1 MRVFVQALSAAV
13 SCEGSLAGNLSELF
27 KLRLTTLVL
36 LTTLA
41 GYHLGRSGPLDWT
54 LLALTLA
61 GTALVAAGAAALNQ
75 WLEREHDARMP
86 RTASR
91 PLPAGRMEPDAAL
104 AIGVVTSGIGIL
116 LLGWFVNGLTAA
128 LGALALVSYVAV
140 YTPLKRVTT
149 WNTLVGAVPGALPP
163 LMGWTAARDSA
174 DLAGWVLF
182 AILFLWQVPHFFA
195 IAWLYREQYAAAGF
209 RMLPVADPAGRRT
222 GNQSVGFAA
231 ALLVIAA
238 LPTWLGVTG
247 AVYLAG
253 SLALGVLFLA
263 AAVSFRLRLD
273 GPSARR
279 LFFASILYLPVLLS
293 LMAVDKT

>member
-13 SCEGSLAGNLSELF
+13 SGEGSLAANLAELF
-27 KLRLTTLVL
+27 KARLTTLVL

-41 GYHLGRSGPLDWT
+41 GYHLGRSGPLDWS
-54 LLALTLA
+54 LLLLTLT

-86 RTASR
+86 RTAAR

-104 AIGVVTSGIGIL
+104 LIGLVTSAVGIL

-140 YTPLKRVTT
+140 YTPLKRVST
-149 WNTLVGAVPGALPP
+149 WNTLVGAIPGALPP
-163 LMGWTAARDSA
+163 LMGWTAARAAA
-174 DLAGWVLF
+174 DLPGWVLF

-195 IAWLYREQYAAAGF
+195 IAWLYRDQYAAAGF
-209 RMLPVADPAGRRT
+209 RMLPAADASGRRT
-222 GNQSVGFAA
+222 GNQSVLFA
-231 ALLVIAA
+231 ALLLAVAV
-238 LPTWLGVTG
+238 LPTWLGMTG
-247 AVYLAG
+247 RLYLAG
-253 SLALGVLFLA
+253 SLVLGGVFLA
-263 AAVSFRLRLD
+263 AAVAFRLRLD

-279 LFFASILYLPVLLS
+279 LFFASIIYLPALLS
-293 LMAVDKT
+293 LMAVDKA

>member
-1 MRVFVQALSAAV
+1 MKVFVQTLSAAV
-13 SCEGSLAGNLSELF
+13 SGEGSLAANLSELF

-41 GYHLGRSGPLDWT
+41 GYHLGRSGPLDWP
-54 LLALTLA
+54 LLLLTLG

-91 PLPAGRMEPDAAL
+91 PLPAGRMQPDAAL
-104 AIGVVTSGIGIL
+104 LIGLVASAVGIL

-140 YTPLKRVTT
+140 YTPLKRVST
-149 WNTLVGAVPGALPP
+149 WNTLVGAIPGALPP

-174 DLAGWVLF
+174 DLSGWVLF

-195 IAWLYREQYAAAGF
+195 IAWLYRDQYAAAGF
-209 RMLPVADPAGRRT
+209 RMLPAADPTGRRT
-222 GNQSVGFAA
+222 GNQSVLFA
-231 ALLVIAA
+231 ALLLIVAVV
-238 LPTWLGVTG
+238 PTWLGMTG
-247 AVYLAG
+247 WLYLAG
-253 SLALGVLFLA
+253 SLVLGGAFLA
-263 AAVSFRLRLD
+263 AAVFFRRRLD

-279 LFFASILYLPVLLS
+279 LFFASILYLPALLS
-293 LMAVDKT
+293 LMAVDKA

>member
-13 SCEGSLAGNLSELF
+13 ATEGGLAANLSELF

-41 GYHLGRSGPLDWT
+41 GYHLGRAGAMDWALLAWT
-54 LLALTLA
+54 LV
-61 GTALVAAGAAALNQ
+61 GTGLVAAGAAALNQ

-91 PLPAGRMEPDAAL
+91 PLPARRMEPDAAL
-104 AIGVVTSGIGIL
+104 LIGLVAAAAGTL
-116 LLGWFVNGLTAA
+116 MLGWFVNGLTAA
-128 LGALALVSYVAV
+128 LGAVALVSYVAI

-163 LMGWTAARDSA
+163 LMGWTAARGA
-174 DLAGWVLF
+174 AEPAGWLLF

-195 IAWLYREQYAAAGF
+195 IAWLYREQYAGAGF
-209 RMLPVADPAGRRT
+209 RMLPGADPDGRRT
-222 GNQSVGFAA
+222 GNQAVFFA
-231 ALLVIAA
+231 ALLLGVAGI
-238 LPTWLGVTG
+238 PTWLGVVG
-247 AVYLAG
+247 SIYLAG
-253 SLALGVLFLA
+253 SLLLGAGFLA
-263 AAVSFRLRLD
+263 AAVLFRRRLD

-279 LFFASILYLPVLLS
+279 LFFASILYLPALLS
-293 LMAVDKT
+293 LMAVDKL

>member
-13 SCEGSLAGNLSELF
+13 ATEGGLVTNLSELF

-41 GYHLGRSGPLDWT
+41 GYHLGRAGAMDWGLLAWT
-54 LLALTLA
+54 LV
-61 GTALVAAGAAALNQ
+61 GTGLVAAGAAALNHG
-75 WLEREHDARMP
+75 LERGHDARMP
-86 RTASR
+86 RTARR

-104 AIGVVTSGIGIL
+104 LIGLVASAAGIL

-128 LGALALVSYVAV
+128 LGALALVSYVAI

-163 LMGWTAARDSA
+163 LMGWTAARGA
-174 DLAGWVLF
+174 AEPAGWLLF

-195 IAWLYREQYAAAGF
+195 IAWLYREQYAGAGF
-209 RMLPVADPAGRRT
+209 RMLPGVDPDGRRT
-222 GNQSVGFAA
+222 GNQAVFFA
-231 ALLVIAA
+231 ALLLGVAA
-238 LPTWLGVTG
+238 VPAWLGVVGTL
-247 AVYLAG
+247 YLAG
-253 SLALGVLFLA
+253 SLLLGAGFLA
-263 AAVSFRLRLD
+263 AAVLFRRHLD

-279 LFFASILYLPVLLS
+279 LFFASILYLPALLS
-293 LMAVDKT
+293 LMAVDKL

>member
-1 MRVFVQALSAAV
+1 MRTFVQALSATVA
-13 SCEGSLAGNLSELF
+13 CEGGLAANLAELF

-61 GTALVAAGAAALNQ
+61 GTGLVAAGAAALNQ

-86 RTASR
+86 RTAAR

-104 AIGVVTSGIGIL
+104 LIGLVTSAAGIL
-116 LLGWFVNGLTAA
+116 LLGWFVNGLTAL

-140 YTPLKRVTT
+140 YTPLKRVST

-163 LMGWTAARDSA
+163 LMGWTAARHGA
-174 DLAGWVLF
+174 EAGGWALF

-195 IAWLYREQYAAAGF
+195 IAWLYREQYGQAGF
-209 RMLPVADPAGRRT
+209 RMLPVADPAGTRT
-222 GNQSVGFAA
+222 GRQAVLFAA
-231 ALLVIAA
+231 ALLPVAA
-238 LPTWLGVTG
+238 LPTVLGVTG
-247 AVYLAG
+247 PLYLAG
-253 SLALGVLFLA
+253 GLALGAGFLA
-263 AAVSFRLRLD
+263 TAVAFRRRLD

-279 LFFASILYLPVLLS
+279 LFFASILYLPCLLS
-293 LMAVDKT
+293 LMAMDKA